1 VADPRP
7 SVRVLFAEDAR
18 DFRELMRDEL
28 RDRGFMVTAVEDG
41 LRAVETFRWSAFD
54 VVLTDL
60 AMPGLNG
67 LQVAKACKQHRPGV
81 KVVVLTG
88 WDLLLEDEECIEHG
102 VDMVI
107 AKPVQINVLTAAL
120 RQVVH
125 EPAPFQRSA
134 GILK

>member
-1 VADPRP
+1 VADTR
-7 SVRVLFAEDAR
+7 SNLRVLFAEDAR

-28 RDRGFMVTAVEDG
+28 RDRGFVVTAVEDG
-41 LRAVETFRWSAFD
+41 LRAVEAFRWSAFD
-54 VVLTDL
+54 IVLTDL

-81 KVVVLTG
+81 KVIVLTG
-88 WDLLLEDEECIEHG
+88 WDLLLEDEECIADG

-107 AKPVQINVLTAAL
+107 AKPVQLHVLIAAL

-125 EPAPFQRSA
+125 EPAPLQRSS
-134 GILK
+134 GVLR

>member
-7 SVRVLFAEDAR
+7 RLRVLFAEDAR
-18 DFRELMRDEL
+18 DFRELVRDAL
-28 RDRGFMVTAVEDG
+28 QGRGFAVTAVEDG
-41 LRAVETFRWSAFD
+41 VRAVEAFRWSTFD

-67 LQVAKACKQHRPGV
+67 LQVAKACKRHRPGV

-88 WDLLLEDEECIEHG
+88 WDLLLEDADG

-107 AKPVQINVLTAAL
+107 AKPVQIPVLTAAL
-120 RQVVH
+120 RQVIH
-125 EPAPFQRSA
+125 EPAPFQRSS
-134 GILK
+134 GVLR